1 MFHKLITL
9 TKYSYRHIF
18 MATVLIVDDS
28 TVQKL
33 VISRIL
39 TKLNLAHI
47 TAKNG
52 KEGVEK
58 ALQHKPDLIL
68 MDIVM
73 PDCNGYQALRLLK
86 KNEETKAIPV
96 IVVSTKSLRVDRI
109 WAERQGAADYIVKPI
124 NEAELV
130 EKVKKYC
137 PV

>member
-1 MFHKLITL
+1 
-9 TKYSYRHIF
+9 

-39 TKLNLAHI
+39 TKLNLTHI

-86 KNEETKAIPV
+86 KNDETKDIPV
-96 IVVSTKSLRVDRI
+96 IVVSTKSLRVDRV

-124 NEAELV
+124 NEAELIK
-130 EKVKKYC
+130 KVTKYC